1 MKTALE
7 KAWAACFN
15 SATMAVQYL
24 GLAFGLVIANI
35 DNIAAV
41 VGDQSFVAW
50 VQSWLGSDPKALGI
64 AMTTF
69 STVTMAARMR
79 TLIKPRA

>member
-1 MKTALE
+1 MK

-15 SATMAVQYL
+15 SATMAVQYA
-24 GLAFGLVIANI
+24 GLAFGIVVANI
-35 DNIAAV
+35 DSIAAV

-50 VQSWLGSDPKALGI
+50 VQSWLGNDPKALGI
-64 AMTTF
+64 AMSTF

-79 TLIKPRA
+79 TLIKPRR